1 MAGEKA
7 IDESKD
13 RYERRCPRL
22 GHAVAFNYC
31 RECGDD
37 GDPCW
42 KSVDCWWEYFDI
54 IEYLNNNL
62 PEAAVE
68 KLMTA
73 KPKPK
78 TTHLVELIQQA
89 QNRLNKE

>member
-1 MAGEKA
+1 M
-7 IDESKD
+7 DDSKD
-13 RYERRCPRL
+13 AYERRCPRL
-22 GHAVAFNYC
+22 GHTVSFHYC

-54 IEYLNNNL
+54 MEYLKNNL
-62 PEAAVE
+62 PEETVE

-73 KPKPK
+73 RPKPK

-89 QNRLNKE
+89 QQRLKKA